1 MHRIDKT
8 DLLIMKEL
16 QKNSRLTFRK
26 IGKKVGVSSST
37 VKNRIQKMQQQQ
49 IIDKFVLFVEPKI
62 FGYKTVYIVVT
73 GMDIEENTR
82 EGDKLY
88 GILRLAGEISEH
100 HVCIGQIN
108 AFGLLVK
115 ENEVE
120 KSIGLLEN
128 QIGQSLTILGMRE
141 SGRIFSNSKALIQ
154 TDYRL
159 MHFLAKNPRAKV
171 QDIAEATG
179 ITTKTVKRRLDKLVE
194 DRIIAFRTVF
204 RPETLRGYLVFYVL
218 VYVKNGSSSK
228 VLDRIRSGYEKYLFS
243 EPIIQ
248 PNIIFLNLF
257 SENIY
262 ELDSVYRK
270 IVKASSEIEKAWLFI
285 DIDVRLFQDWLSNEL
300 ERRLWKRR

>member
-1 MHRIDKT
+1 
-8 DLLIMKEL
+8 
-16 QKNSRLTFRK
+16 
-26 IGKKVGVSSST
+26 
-37 VKNRIQKMQQQQ
+37 MQRQQ
-49 IIDKFVLFVEPKI
+49 IIDKFVLFVEPEI

-82 EGDKLY
+82 ESDKLY

-159 MHFLAKNPRAKV
+159 MHFLVKNPRAKV
-171 QDIAEATG
+171 EGIAQATG

-204 RPETLRGYLVFYVL
+204 RPEALRGYLVFYVL
-218 VYVKNGSSSK
+218 VNVKNRSSSK
-228 VLDRIRSGYEKYLFS
+228 VLERIRSGYEKYLFS

-270 IVKASSEIEKAWLFI
+270 IVKASSEVEKAWLFI